1 MEINSVLVVGTGTLG
16 SQIGF
21 QCALHGFETAMY
33 DIDDGALEACRRA
46 HARIGEAVKAD
57 LATSDEDVAAAHR
70 RLSYTTDLADAAAGA
85 DLVSES
91 VPENPELK
99 RKVFGELGG
108 LCPAQTIFTTNSST
122 LLPSEIADASSRPQR
137 FLALHFAN
145 QIWVNNVAEIM
156 RHPET
161 DPEVFEDVI
170 RFARRIG
177 MVPIRIEKEQNG
189 YVLNTLLVPLLGAAL
204 TLVAN
209 GVATP
214 QDVDR
219 TWMIAMKVPMGP
231 FGTLDLVGLQT
242 AYDITAYWAE
252 KTGDPQSMKNAAYL
266 KEHYLGRGKLGLA
279 TGEGFYTYPEPVF
292 RRPDFLDPKPA
303 ART

>member
-1 MEINSVLVVGTGTLG
+1 
-16 SQIGF
+16 
-21 QCALHGFETAMY
+21 
-33 DIDDGALEACRRA
+33 
-46 HARIGEAVKAD
+46 
-57 LATSDEDVAAAHR
+57 
-70 RLSYTTDLADAAAGA
+70 
-85 DLVSES
+85 
-91 VPENPELK
+91 VPESPDLK
-99 RKVFGELGG
+99 RKVFGELGR
-108 LCPAQTIFTTNSST
+108 LCPARTIFTTNSST
-122 LLPSEIADASSRPQR
+122 LLPSEIADASGRPQR

-161 DPEVFEDVI
+161 DPGVFEDVI

-231 FGTLDLVGLQT
+231 FGTLDLVGLKT
-242 AYDITAYWAE
+242 AYDITAYWAG

-266 KEHYLGRGKLGLA
+266 KEHYLDRGKLGLA

-292 RRPDFLDPKPA
+292 RQPGFLDPEPV
-303 ART
+303 ARA